1 MLYGVIG
8 TLLAGAG
15 IGCLYASWKKL
26 HGSRGW
32 LVPAGWF
39 ILLVATA
46 FWIMA
51 SGAEFGISFSLLVI
65 PLIAWGVMLVKADIR
80 PQRSQE
86 WEAGQASLPGVKTLL
101 RHGGLFVASVLLAGA
116 AATLTSVALVV
127 MLPWTTVNAMV
138 TAVILVPV
146 LWGLASYWVC
156 ADTKTFRPVLWL
168 VIASGIS
175 ALFIYV

>member
-65 PLIAWGVMLVKADIR
+65 PLIAWG
-80 PQRSQE
+80 
-86 WEAGQASLPGVKTLL
+86 
-101 RHGGLFVASVLLAGA
+101 
-116 AATLTSVALVV
+116 
-127 MLPWTTVNAMV
+127 
-138 TAVILVPV
+138 
-146 LWGLASYWVC
+146 
-156 ADTKTFRPVLWL
+156 
-168 VIASGIS
+168 
-175 ALFIYV
+175 